1 MGIVRLYAT
10 LRQHAGGD
18 GAVDVAWS
26 PGDTIADV
34 LSELLRQKPDLDGLV
49 LDAEGNVIPHVGVFL
64 NGRDIRHLDGLES
77 RVEGDSEISVFP
89 PVAGG

>member
-1 MGIVRLYAT
+1 VGVVLLYAT
-10 LRQHAGGD
+10 LRQRAGGD
-18 GAVDVAWS
+18 GTVDVAWS

-34 LSELLRQKPDLDGLV
+34 LAELLRRKRGLDGLI
-49 LDAEGNVIPHVGVFL
+49 LDAEGNVIPHVSVFL

-77 RVEGDSEISVFP
+77 RLENDSEISIFP

>member
-10 LRQHAGGD
+10 LRQRAGGD

-26 PGDTIADV
+26 PGDTISDV
-34 LSELLRQKPDLDGLV
+34 LCELLRRKPDLDGWILG
-49 LDAEGNVIPHVGVFL
+49 AEGNVIPHVSVFL
-64 NGRDIRHLDGLES
+64 NGRDIRHLEGLES
-77 RVEGDSEISVFP
+77 RVESDSEISVFP